1 MMHSAQHSSLH
12 ESNELAER
20 LSYIVQNLRAVYG
33 VPANAHHGDPL
44 DVLIGAILSQA
55 TSNANSDRTYDNL
68 KSKFPTWEAVRRARV
83 SSIESAIRL
92 GGLAHQKS
100 IRIKR
105 LLNDI
110 HERRGSLDLSF
121 LRRISIEEA
130 RAFLVSLQGV
140 GPITVACTLL
150 FACNRPV
157 FPVDTHIL
165 RIARRLGLL
174 PEKCSDKQAHE
185 IMNRMMGDLAP
196 TGAGDSK
203 RQQDRAAAA
212 RRYYETHINLI
223 RHGREVCRPRDPLC
237 EKCCLVDY
245 CEYYSVLN

>member
-1 MMHSAQHSSLH
+1 MQDEDDKLP
-12 ESNELAER
+12 
-20 LSYIVQNLRAVYG
+20 YVIQNLRTVYG
-33 VPANAHHGDPL
+33 TPSNLHFGDPL

-55 TSNANSDRTYDNL
+55 TSNANSNRTYDNL
-68 KSKFPTWEAVRRARV
+68 KTRFPTWEAVRRARV

-100 IRIKR
+100 MRIKR

-110 HERRGSLDLSF
+110 YNRRGSLDLSF
-121 LRRISIEEA
+121 LSRARLEEA
-130 RAFLVSLQGV
+130 RAFLTGLPGV

-165 RIARRLGLL
+165 RLGRRLGLL
-174 PEKCSDKQAHE
+174 PEKCSDKQAHVL
-185 IMNRMMGDLAP
+185 MDQLM
-196 TGAGDSK
+196 
-203 RQQDRAAAA
+203 RQVVSAAEYWNETRGKKKGSAVA
-212 RRYYETHINLI
+212 SRYYEVHINLI

-237 EKCCLVDY
+237 EKCCVIDY
-245 CEYYSVLN
+245 CEYYSRMC